1 VLHLATITAPFFPA
15 LAALGEFE
23 AVEADE
29 MPAEYRTLLAHEHH
43 MTVTVEQFHGDEV
56 DVRVLA
62 DDREGEVYSRTSLLV
77 CRGSG
82 RVVQLGVMRI
92 NLHGLS
98 REVREEIESRRV
110 PLGRT
115 LIRHN
120 VLRRVELQRLWRI
133 WPGAEL
139 VKHLGPAVGESPDSN
154 ILGAATELPAVRSGR
169 PPYTAGQASSG
180 TQLHSNGAIHLNH
193 SARVFATANPGSERL
208 AYDTIYGRSAGII
221 VEGRPAVELL
231 EIVTV

>member
-15 LAALGEFE
+15 LAELGEFE
-23 AVEADE
+23 PVEATD
-29 MPAEYRTLLAHEHH
+29 MPQEYQALLAHEHH
-43 MTVTVEQFHGDEV
+43 MTVTVEQFHQDEV

-62 DDREGEVYSRTSLLV
+62 EDRDGEVYSRTSLLV

-92 NLHGLS
+92 NLQGLS

-120 VLRRVELQRLWRI
+120 VLRRVELHRLWRI
-133 WPGAEL
+133 LAGPVLAEHLALAEDSAPAAVAPLQRAEL
-139 VKHLGPAVGESPDSN
+139 A
-154 ILGAATELPAVRSGR
+154 
-169 PPYTAGQASSG
+169 
-180 TQLHSNGAIHLNH
+180 HSNGESHTNH
-193 SARVFATANPGSERL
+193 SSRVFATVNPGSERFT
-208 AYDTIYGRSAGII
+208 YDTIYGRSAGII

-231 EIVTV
+231 EIVTL

>member
-62 DDREGEVYSRTSLLV
+62 EDHEGEVYSRTSLLV

-139 VKHLGPAVGESPDSN
+139 VKHLGLATSESRRDSAPVAES
-154 ILGAATELPAVRSGR
+154 LRDSDSSAETVVRVSS
-169 PPYTAGQASSG
+169 QA
-180 TQLHSNGAIHLNH
+180 HSNGAIHLNH
-193 SARVFATANPGSERL
+193 SARVSERL